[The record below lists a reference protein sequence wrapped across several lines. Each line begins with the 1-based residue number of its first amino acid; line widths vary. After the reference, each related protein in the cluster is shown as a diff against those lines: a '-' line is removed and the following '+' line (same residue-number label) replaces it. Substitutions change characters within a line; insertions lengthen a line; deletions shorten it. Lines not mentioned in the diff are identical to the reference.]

1 MSGISIRSLHK
12 SFGKVEALRDINLE
26 IDQGEFIALIGPSG
40 CGKTT
45 LLRTCLG
52 LERPTKGTVLLGGQ
66 DAVAARKAKDL
77 GIVFQKPA
85 LVPSRTS
92 LSNVQIT
99 LDITGVK
106 DHLDPHKL
114 LEEFGLGSFKNHYPH
129 QLSGGMQQRVNL
141 AAAMVHNPH
150 YLMMDEP
157 FGALDEMTR
166 EMMCEWVGD
175 VLLRQP
181 KTVILVTHSIDEA
194 VMLADRIVILA
205 PRPGKID
212 TIVSVDLP
220 RPRRRSL
227 KTTTEFSNY
236 VMDVRRQLYAVEE
249 ARGAA

>member
-106 DHLDPHKL
+106 DHLDPNNL

-157 FGALDEMTR
+157 FGALDER
-166 EMMCEWVGD
+166 D
-175 VLLRQP
+175 
-181 KTVILVTHSIDEA
+181 
-194 VMLADRIVILA
+194 
-205 PRPGKID
+205 
-212 TIVSVDLP
+212 
-220 RPRRRSL
+220 
-227 KTTTEFSNY
+227 
-236 VMDVRRQLYAVEE
+236 DVRVGGRRAASPAQDRDPRHAFDRRGGHARRQDRHPGAP
-249 ARGAA
+249 ARQDRYDSTR